1 MKQTKLA
8 NLQVSYLD
16 RIQAIGLNIVLC
28 PSCGAV
34 VLCDLLESKYTCP
47 YCLEEN
53 LSQESSD
60 LLWTGYEDTI
70 MPLKEKENPVIIPF
84 KYNRISGEH
93 TTCSLRENV
102 TVGTMQCQ
110 ICPFNKGTDIK
121 YTYYKQC
128 AEGTVECDEKSF
140 MDTDKDTRR
149 ALILKVETEYLS
161 RKKKR

>member
-8 NLQVSYLD
+8 NLQVSYLN

-28 PSCGAV
+28 PSCSAV

-70 MPLKEKENPVIIPF
+70 VK
-84 KYNRISGEH
+84 GE
-93 TTCSLRENV
+93 
-102 TVGTMQCQ
+102 Q
-110 ICPFNKGTDIK
+110 
-121 YTYYKQC
+121 
-128 AEGTVECDEKSF
+128 DE
-140 MDTDKDTRR
+140 TN
-149 ALILKVETEYLS
+149 
-161 RKKKR
+161 